1 MLDAR
6 RLEVYSA
13 VYDVSY
19 KETRQTKAEVITS
32 DSYKDMLEFSTVYF
46 IGNGV
51 PKTQELISHPNT
63 RFIEKKLPSAS
74 QMGTLTYDKF
84 KDNNFEDVAYFEPYY
99 LKDFIAIP
107 SKKQF

>member
-13 VYDVSY
+13 IYDVFY
-19 KETRQTKAEVITS
+19 KESRQTKAEVINS
-32 DSYKDMLEFSTVYF
+32 DSYKDMLKLSPVCF

-63 RFIEKKLPSAS
+63 RFFEKKLPSAA
-74 QMGTLTYDKF
+74 QMCSLSYAKF
-84 KDNNFEDVAYFEPYY
+84 KKSDFEDVAYFEPYY
-99 LKDFIAIP
+99 LKDFIAIT
-107 SKKQF
+107 SKKQS